1 MSGPADGGVSGATG
15 GDPQA
20 TGVATPDGVETSLE
34 LDVVVEGC
42 APDLGSFAPG
52 AAVGAQPGHAAAEAA
67 DAAPGPV
74 QYLPKLIA
82 WEVTRTCNLSCRH
95 CRASAELGPYPGE
108 LTLEQGKA
116 LLDDIASFANPVIIF
131 TGGDPLMRADVWEL
145 AEHAISVRGLR
156 VVMSPNGTLI
166 TPEVARKMKT
176 VGIPRISVSIDFP
189 TAELHDNFRG
199 VPGAFEGAVRGVRTA
214 IEAGVQVQINSTITK
229 LNVQYLDDLL
239 ALAKELGAVA
249 FHPFLLVPTGRGK
262 DMADE
267 ELPPEDYE
275 RTLNWVYD
283 RQKTSEIFFK
293 PTDAPHYHRIM
304 RQRAKED
311 GTDLREL
318 KMHPHSHAAMAGAVG
333 KAQGHGD
340 MDSHSKGCLAGTG
353 FCFIS
358 HVGDVQPCGYFDV
371 VAGNVKGQPFSEI
384 WRSAPLFQDLR
395 DVSKL
400 KGKCG
405 ICEYRRVCGGCRAR
419 AYEVHGDYLAEEPYC
434 VYEPVRAGC

>member
-1 MSGPADGGVSGATG
+1 MHGTKPDSRTTG
-15 GDPQA
+15 S
-20 TGVATPDGVETSLE
+20 E
-34 LDVVVEGC
+34 
-42 APDLGSFAPG
+42 
-52 AAVGAQPGHAAAEAA
+52 EA
-67 DAAPGPV
+67 V

-82 WEVTRTCNLSCRH
+82 WEVTRSCNLACRH
-95 CRASAELGPYPGE
+95 CRASAEKGPYPGE
-108 LTLEQGKA
+108 LTTEQGKA
-116 LLDDIASFANPVIIF
+116 LLDDIASFANPVLIM
-131 TGGDPLMRADVWEL
+131 TGGDPLMRADIWEL
-145 AEHAISVRGLR
+145 AEHGIKQAGLR
-156 VVMSPNGTLI
+156 VVMSPNGTLV
-166 TPEVARKMKT
+166 TPEVARRMKDI
-176 VGIPRISVSIDFP
+176 GIPRISISIDFP
-189 TAELHDNFRG
+189 TAELHDEFRG
-199 VPGAFEGAVRGVRTA
+199 VQGAFEGAVRGVRTA

-239 ALAKELGAVA
+239 ALSVELGAVA

-262 DMADE
+262 ELGPE

-283 RQKTSEIFFK
+283 RQKTSDIFFK

-311 GTDLREL
+311 GTDLAEL
-318 KMHPHSHAAMAGAVG
+318 KMHPHSHAMMAGGVG

-358 HVGDVQPCGYFDV
+358 HVGRVQPCGYFDV
-371 VAGNVKGQPFSEI
+371 EAGDVKKQRFSEI
-384 WRSAPLFQDLR
+384 WRTSPLFQDLR

-419 AYEVHGDYLAEEPYC
+419 AYEVSGDYLAEEPYC
-434 VYEPVRAGC
+434 VYEPKRCAG